1 MEDARLRRFLLRAL
15 ALAVGAAGFYLAF
28 RFLLPWCLPFLP
40 ALFIAAR
47 FEPLI
52 LRWQRRYH
60 FRRGFSAL
68 VLTLT
73 LLFLLGGLLSL
84 LFSTLREQTGTL
96 LADTPALLDTLPD
109 ALDTLLA
116 RLERGALLC
125 PDWLSNLLRDQLAQ
139 AADSADELLRALLT
153 RAVSTLT
160 RLAAALPG
168 GALAVAT
175 GVLAVYFTAVSYPT
189 LCRALRQ
196 MLPQKARERLEVLRG
211 GVTRSLAR
219 WLRAY
224 ALLSFI
230 TFCELLAGFLL
241 MRQRCALLLALL
253 ITLLDALPVFGTGT
267 ALVPWAVVTL
277 LVGFPPKGI
286 VLLALYLCTLI
297 TRNVLEPKLLSAH
310 AGLPPIASLFAMYL
324 GFCAFGVAGM
334 IGFPFLLL
342 LSAQLMRAESGEG
355 G

>member
-1 MEDARLRRFLLRAL
+1 MEDARLRRLLLRAL
-15 ALAVGAAGFYLAF
+15 ALAAGAAGFYLAF

-40 ALFIAAR
+40 ALLIAAR

-52 LRWQRRYH
+52 LRWQRRYR

-84 LFSTLREQTGTL
+84 LFSTLREQLGTVL
-96 LADTPALLDTLPD
+96 SAAPALLDTLPD
-109 ALDTLLA
+109 ALETLFD

-125 PDWLSNLLRDQLAQ
+125 PDWLRDLLRDQLAL
-139 AADSADELLRALLT
+139 AADGADELLRTLLSRSVSALT
-153 RAVSTLT
+153 H
-160 RLAAALPG
+160 LAAALPG

-175 GVLAVYFTAVSYPT
+175 GVLAVYFTAASYPT
-189 LCRALRQ
+189 LRLALRRAL
-196 MLPQKARERLEVLRG
+196 PEKAQEGIDLLRG
-211 GVTRSLAR
+211 GVSRSLAR

-224 ALLSFI
+224 ALLSLI

-267 ALVPWAVVTL
+267 ALVPWAAVTL
-277 LVGFPPKGI
+277 LIGFPPKGI
-286 VLLALYLCTLI
+286 VLLALYLCTLV
-297 TRNVLEPKLLSAH
+297 TRNVLEPKLLSSH

-324 GFCAFGVAGM
+324 GFCAFGIGGM
-334 IGFPFLLL
+334 VGFPFLLL
-342 LSAQLMRAESGEG
+342 LASQLLHAEEP
-355 G
+355 

>member
-15 ALAVGAAGFYLAF
+15 ALAAGAAGFYLTF

-40 ALFIAAR
+40 ALLIAAR

-52 LRWQRRYH
+52 LRWQQRYR

-84 LFSTLREQTGTL
+84 LFSTLREQLGTVL
-96 LADTPALLDTLPD
+96 SAAPALLDTLPD
-109 ALDTLLA
+109 ALETLFE

-125 PDWLSNLLRDQLAQ
+125 PDWLRDLLRDQLAL
-139 AADSADELLRALLT
+139 AADGADELLHTLLS
-153 RAVSTLT
+153 RAVNALT
-160 RLAAALPG
+160 HLAAALPG

-175 GVLAVYFTAVSYPT
+175 GVLAVYFTAASYPT
-189 LCRALRQ
+189 LRRAL
-196 MLPQKARERLEVLRG
+196 PEKARERIKLLRG
-211 GVTRSLAR
+211 GVSRSLAR

-224 ALLSFI
+224 ALLSLI

-267 ALVPWAVVTL
+267 ALVPWAAVTL

-286 VLLALYLCTLI
+286 VLLALYLCTLV
-297 TRNVLEPKLLSAH
+297 TRNVLEPKLLSSH

-324 GFCAFGVAGM
+324 GFCAFGIGGM
-334 IGFPFLLL
+334 VGFPFLLL
-342 LSAQLMRAESGEG
+342 LASQLLHAEEP
-355 G
+355 